1 VGLVDRLLAGDQ
13 RALARL
19 ATLVEAGDPVGA
31 DALVRLYP
39 RTGGAHVVGLTGP
52 PGAGK
57 STLVNALIGAI
68 RAGGRRVGVVAI
80 DPSSP
85 LSGGAV
91 LGDRIRM
98 MERHADDGV
107 FVRSMAS
114 RGRLGGLAAATAGV
128 VHLLDAAGFPVVLV
142 ETVGAG
148 QDAVDVAA
156 LARTTVVV
164 QVPGLGDGV
173 QAIKS
178 GLLEVGDLLVVNKAD
193 RPGADELAALLRDNL
208 RTADSAPDRWSVPV
222 LKTVATTGDGVAPL
236 LAQIDAHAAH
246 LRRTP
251 GWEERRRAAAT
262 AEVLTHVRLALE
274 RRLAL
279 AATETPELHRT
290 IEDVAARRLAP
301 AAAAARLLAGADL
314 LGG

>member
-19 ATLVEAGDPVGA
+19 ATLVEAGDPLG
-31 DALVRLYP
+31 DEALDRLYP
-39 RTGGAHVVGLTGP
+39 RTGHAHVVGITGP

-57 STLVNALIGAI
+57 STLVNALVGEI
-68 RAGGRRVGVVAI
+68 RRTGRRVGVVAV

-98 MERHADDGV
+98 MERHGDEGV
-107 FVRSMAS
+107 FIRSLAS
-114 RGRLGGLAAATAGV
+114 RGRLGGLSTATAGV
-128 VHLLDAAGFPVVLV
+128 VHLLDAAGYPMVLV

-148 QDAVDVAA
+148 QDGVDVAS
-156 LARTTVVV
+156 LAQTVVVV

-173 QAIKS
+173 QAIKA

-193 RPGADELAALLRDNL
+193 RPGAAEVARLLRDGIPP
-208 RTADSAPDRWSVPV
+208 TSSDDGWTVPV
-222 LKTVATTGDGVAPL
+222 VETVAATGDGVGDL
-236 LAQIDAHAAH
+236 LARIDAHRDFLDRSGEWQAR
-246 LRRTP
+246 LRV
-251 GWEERRRAAAT
+251 AAT
-262 AEVLTHVRLALE
+262 AEVLGRLRRELE

-279 AATETPELHRT
+279 DPAAAPELRRG
-290 IEDVAARRLAP
+290 IEAVAARE
-301 AAAAARLLAGADL
+301 AASGRVVADLLAGFDA
-314 LGG
+314 GSG